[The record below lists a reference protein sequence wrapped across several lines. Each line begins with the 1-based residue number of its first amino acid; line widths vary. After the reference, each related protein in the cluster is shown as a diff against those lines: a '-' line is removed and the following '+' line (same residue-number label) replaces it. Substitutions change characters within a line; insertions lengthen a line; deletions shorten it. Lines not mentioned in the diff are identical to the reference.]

1 MMERKIIFPILLFTS
16 WWSTL
21 QGPRI
26 LGTYWR
32 SSSVIMPQVWIIDQ
46 SYSYGMK
53 LACLHVFAIE
63 FSWIFWENSMK
74 KRTQSYKTCFDAF
87 RIKMK
92 REWSAVDSYEML
104 PKETYFTKEET
115 FRHSNNNISLWKVG
129 SLLYSYYSTN
139 CQFVLLKYKLT
150 PFNLWI
156 ATTSLIVCPD

>member
-1 MMERKIIFPILLFTS
+1 MINSAGAQDPRNILAKFVGNHAPSLNNRSIIFLWDEVNLS
-16 WWSTL
+16 SCVCN
-21 QGPRI
+21 RI
-26 LGTYWR
+26 
-32 SSSVIMPQVWIIDQ
+32 
-46 SYSYGMK
+46 
-53 LACLHVFAIE
+53 
-63 FSWIFWENSMK
+63 WENSMK

-115 FRHSNNNISLWKVG
+115 FRHSNNNNSLWKVG

-156 ATTSLIVCPD
+156 ATTSLIVCPE